1 MRRRFVER
9 LSARLPFFYG
19 WVILACV
26 CAAGF
31 SRQGPAVATLSIF
44 IAPMSAEFGWT
55 RTEISAAV
63 SIGGILGALIAPL
76 IGPFLDRNGARAVLC
91 TAVLLTGVPLLLLST
106 TQSLVFFYLMYCVAR
121 MNFAGP
127 YDLGIYGS
135 IVNWFGRRRTFATSI
150 VTLAQMSGLVVI
162 PMIAHLVMQASNWR
176 TAWLAVGITVLVV
189 GLLPNWLLQVRRP
202 ADVGQAPDGAVVEA
216 APKPAREA
224 STQAS
229 GMAAGSA
236 EPEFTRAQ
244 ALTTPAFWL
253 LSLFTLLIYP
263 VQSGVSL
270 HQAPLLI
277 ERGMGAGVAAGAVS
291 TFALLSAIAGFGF
304 GFWPRRIP
312 IRFALALAAGLM
324 GLSSALMYVTYSAA
338 LAYTASMLFGL
349 GIGGLL
355 TMLPVAWAEFFGRT
369 SFGAIRGVALSIQ
382 VGAQAVG
389 PVLSALLWDA
399 TGNYDASL
407 LVFVGLSVAA
417 VGAAFLARAPSAPRA
432 LRKTI

>member
-1 MRRRFVER
+1 MRRRFAER
-9 LSARLPFFYG
+9 FSARLPFFYG

-91 TAVLLTGVPLLLLST
+91 TAVLFTGLPLLLLST
-106 TQSLVFFYLMYCVAR
+106 TQSLLFFYLMYCVAR

-189 GLLPNWLLQVRRP
+189 GLLPNWFLQVRRP
-202 ADVGQAPDGAVVEA
+202 ADVGQAPDGAEVEA
-216 APKPAREA
+216 APPAREA
-224 STQAS
+224 SAQAS
-229 GMAAGSA
+229 GAASGAA
-236 EPEFTRAQ
+236 EPEFTRTQ
-244 ALTTPAFWL
+244 ALATPAFWL

-277 ERGMGAGVAAGAVS
+277 ERGLGPGVAAGAVS

-312 IRFALALAAGLM
+312 IRFALALVGGLM
-324 GLSSALMYVTYSAA
+324 GVSSALMYVTHSAA

-355 TMLPVAWAEFFGRT
+355 TMLPVAWAEFFGRA

-407 LVFVGLSVAA
+407 LVFVGLSAAA
-417 VGAAFLARAPSAPRA
+417 VAAAFLARAPSTSRA